1 VTLAMM
7 YSPGVSERGFCFGD
21 YLCGKQ
27 PWCSHPMPR
36 QSKAKMQPLTYV
48 ERLGCLG
55 NQLRPEPGK
64 NDSTCSSQR
73 ADEGDFCW
81 IYSGVYAE

>member
-27 PWCSHPMPR
+27 PWCSHPMPH

-55 NQLRPEPGK
+55 NELRPEPGK
-64 NDSTCSSQR
+64 NDSTCSSQKSR
-73 ADEGDFCW
+73 RR
-81 IYSGVYAE
+81 